1 MIPVDSMKSFRN
13 KSMCKNQCTYDT
25 KQDSS
30 DNTLNME
37 EKPNIG
43 LQEEL
48 KQHLYV
54 SNKNKMK
61 LSNSTP
67 MHYWIRDLEIEAH
80 KKALTGEGRMPHSP
94 IMRKTCTQNL
104 CDNVRN
110 NEKCGCAYFFNMG
123 RSHM

>member
-25 KQDSS
+25 KQDSL
-30 DNTLNME
+30 DNT
-37 EKPNIG
+37 NIG

-48 KQHLYV
+48 KQHLYE

-110 NEKCGCAYFFNMG
+110 NEKCVCAYFFNMG

>member
-13 KSMCKNQCTYDT
+13 ESICKKQCTYDT
-25 KQDSS
+25 KQESF
-30 DNTLNME
+30 DNNSNMKE
-37 EKPNIG
+37 NSIDA

-48 KQHLYV
+48 KQHLYE
-54 SNKNKMK
+54 SNKNKIK

-80 KKALTGEGRMPHSP
+80 KKALTGEGRLPHSP
-94 IMRKTCTQNL
+94 IIRRTCTQNL

-123 RSHM
+123 GSHM

>member
-37 EKPNIG
+37 ENPNIG

-67 MHYWIRDLEIEAH
+67 MHYWIRDLE
-80 KKALTGEGRMPHSP
+80 
-94 IMRKTCTQNL
+94 
-104 CDNVRN
+104 
-110 NEKCGCAYFFNMG
+110 
-123 RSHM
+123 